1 MRELI
6 LHQFEHCRS
15 AVYGAFSRLTL
26 ISLQFSTCQS
36 APGAPALAGGV
47 YFTRPDSCRAARSA
61 GRPRELRGER
71 TGIPISLSGSDRNW
85 NHFDVR
91 AHLVPIL
98 PFISVCNW
106 NHFVV
111 RAHLVPIPSFIP
123 SCNWNHFV
131 VRAHLVPILPLISA
145 CNWNHS
151 GSELHLVPILPLISA
166 CNWNHFGSTLH
177 LVPILPLIS
186 ACNWNHSGLRLGSV
200 QFEVVLDVPDLSCVF
215 SDRAV
220 AREEGRIGDVCEG
233 HLCPSFL
240 IVVHPAHLFPY
251 LHV

>member
-61 GRPRELRGER
+61 GRPRERKGAR
-71 TGIPISLSGSDRNW
+71 TGIHISPSRSDRNW

-98 PFISVCNW
+98 PFIS
-106 NHFVV
+106 
-111 RAHLVPIPSFIP
+111 
-123 SCNWNHFV
+123 
-131 VRAHLVPILPLISA
+131 
-145 CNWNHS
+145 
-151 GSELHLVPILPLISA
+151 A
-166 CNWNHFGSTLH
+166 CNWNHFGPALH
-177 LVPILPLIS
+177 LVPIHDFS
-186 ACNWNHSGLRLGSV
+186 GHQNWNHSDVTGRL
-200 QFEVVLDVPDLSCVF
+200 VPILTLLHIESGGPDRFCSFHPSGHNGPGCF
-215 SDRAV
+215 S
-220 AREEGRIGDVCEG
+220 
-233 HLCPSFL
+233 L
-240 IVVHPAHLFPY
+240 
-251 LHV
+251 

>member
-71 TGIPISLSGSDRNW
+71 TGIPISPSGSARNW
-85 NHFDVR
+85 NHFGF
-91 AHLVPIL
+91 AL
-98 PFISVCNW
+98 
-106 NHFVV
+106 
-111 RAHLVPIPSFIP
+111 HLVPIPPFI
-123 SCNWNHFV
+123 SDCNWNHFV
-131 VRAHLVPILPLISA
+131 VRAHLVPILPLISV

-151 GSELHLVPILPLISA
+151 GPVLHLVPIFLSGSV
-166 CNWNHFGSTLH
+166 CNWNHFDVHVHLVPISPFISACDWNHFGLSLH
-177 LVPILPLIS
+177 LVPI
-186 ACNWNHSGLRLGSV
+186 
-200 QFEVVLDVPDLSCVF
+200 FLS
-215 SDRAV
+215 
-220 AREEGRIGDVCEG
+220 
-233 HLCPSFL
+233 
-240 IVVHPAHLFPY
+240 
-251 LHV
+251 